1 MISLFR
7 ASKIFPLVILVSA
20 VLFSIWWLGNRVWNL
35 VETRQV
41 RLEWLEEDKVS
52 RTITTSGWL
61 IKEERLLH
69 SPGRGQ
75 LRLLVGDGQRVR
87 AGEAVAEILLS
98 DNGDVKKKMVVYA
111 PWGGVFCNHIDGLEK
126 VLRPGNALEMEAVEK
141 LGAKSFS
148 LATGDRVE
156 KGQPVGKLVDNLSGM
171 WYWCRVPQE
180 ETNAGKW
187 SSGQQVVVLWRGQQI
202 CARLEKITG
211 KEMLFLLPVYPGDLV
226 QQRHVQLEL
235 VAGEVAGYLVLP
247 RAVVERDGHPGIY
260 VISRR
265 RATWVPVQVLG
276 ETSGRVV
283 ISGRGLSTCTRYVA
297 NPLWV
302 REGDRLE

>member
-7 ASKIFPLVILVSA
+7 DSRYFPRVILSLV
-20 VLFSIWWLGNRVWNL
+20 VLFFLWWLANRAWYL
-35 VETRQV
+35 VESRMV
-41 RLEWLEEDKVS
+41 KIEWLEEGQIS

-61 IKEERLLH
+61 IKEEQLLS

-87 AGEAVAEILLS
+87 AGAAVAEVLLVNS
-98 DNGDVKKKMVVYA
+98 GTGEEKVVVYA
-111 PWGGVFCNHIDGLEK
+111 PRGGVFCNHIDGMER

-141 LGAKSFS
+141 LGAKSS
-148 LATGDRVE
+148 SPATGDRVE

-171 WYWCRVPQE
+171 WYWCRIPWE
-180 ETNAGKW
+180 PAIPAKW
-187 SSGQQVVVLWRGQQI
+187 TTGQSVVALWQGQQI
-202 CARLEKITG
+202 RMRLEKITG
-211 KEMLFLLPVYPGDLV
+211 EEMLFLLPAYPGVLV
-226 QQRHVQLEL
+226 HQRHVQLEL
-235 VAGEVAGYLVLP
+235 VAGEVAGFMVPP
-247 RAVVERDGHPGIY
+247 RAVVERGGQPGIY

-265 RATWVPVQVLG
+265 RATWMPVQVLG

-283 ISGRGLSTCTRYVA
+283 ISGQGLSTRIRYVT
-297 NPLWV
+297 NPFWV